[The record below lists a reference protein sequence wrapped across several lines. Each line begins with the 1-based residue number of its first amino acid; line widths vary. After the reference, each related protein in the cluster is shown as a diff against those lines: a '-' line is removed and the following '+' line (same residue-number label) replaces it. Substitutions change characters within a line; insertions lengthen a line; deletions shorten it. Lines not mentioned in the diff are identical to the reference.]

1 MIGIG
6 MQAPD
11 FALQDKDGNIV
22 RLSDFLGKKV
32 VVYFSTKDDPPVCT
46 PQACAYA
53 GAY

>member
-32 VVYFSTKDDPPVCT
+32 VVYFMILKMIKF
-46 PQACAYA
+46 
-53 GAY
+53 